1 MGLIP
6 QSFYLNRGDKIDAR
20 GVHNF
25 GRSAGYS
32 PDQAPVMNHASGPAN
47 GKLVAPANRFL
58 WQVLPPFSVVILV
71 LLVWQYL
78 IPLGIVPGV
87 RAQYLG
93 TPSGIAKAAIELAQS
108 GYGGY
113 GLFEHVRA
121 SLFRTLAG
129 FVIAASIGV
138 PLGIVLGYNQRLGSF
153 MLPIFGFLRPIPAL
167 AFIPI
172 VVIWFGI
179 GEFAKVF
186 VIFMTAFLYVL
197 LGSVSGVRSVP
208 ADYFRLSR
216 NYHLSTWST
225 LFRVVLPSAL
235 PEIFVSL
242 RTAMALSWAVV
253 VASELIAAQVGL
265 GYLIQSASQV
275 YAINKVYVG
284 VALIGLV
291 GVSIDM
297 VFLFVERRMLH
308 WVGR

>member
-1 MGLIP
+1 MTIPINPMTPPIEDPAGAPSRARPTAAAPRPAATPRPPAGRPTGASWRAGL
-6 QSFYLNRGDKIDAR
+6 RGLGAR
-20 GVHNF
+20 I
-25 GRSAGYS
+25 
-32 PDQAPVMNHASGPAN
+32 
-47 GKLVAPANRFL
+47 
-58 WQVLPPFSVVILV
+58 LPPLSVFVLIL
-71 LLVWQYL
+71 LIWEYL

-87 RAQYLG
+87 RAEFLG
-93 TPSGIAKAAIELAQS
+93 TPSGVGAAALELFQR
-108 GYGGY
+108 GYGGH
-113 GLFEHVRA
+113 GLFDHVRA
-121 SLFRTLAG
+121 SVLRTAAG
-129 FVIAASIGV
+129 FLLAACLGV
-138 PLGIVLGYNQRLGSF
+138 PLGIVLGYNERAGAFL
-153 MLPIFGFLRPIPAL
+153 LPLFGFLRPIPAL
-167 AFIPI
+167 AFVPI

-208 ADYFRLSR
+208 ADYFRLAR
-216 NYHLSTWST
+216 NYRLSTFST
-225 LFRVVLPSAL
+225 LVRVVLPSAL
-235 PEIFVSL
+235 PQIFVSL

-291 GVSIDM
+291 GVGIDM
-297 VFLFVERRMLH
+297 VFLMIERRLLH

>member
-1 MGLIP
+1 MSNVTPMPRESLLTPADSRDTAASPSSAAGRRNGLADLRQTLAAIAWRV
-6 QSFYLNRGDKIDAR
+6 L
-20 GVHNF
+20 
-25 GRSAGYS
+25 
-32 PDQAPVMNHASGPAN
+32 AP
-47 GKLVAPANRFL
+47 L
-58 WQVLPPFSVVILV
+58 SVVALV
-71 LLVWQYL
+71 LLIWEYL

-87 RAQYLG
+87 KPEYLG
-93 TPSGIAKAAIELAQS
+93 TPSGIWEAAMELADK
-108 GYGGY
+108 GYGGRT
-113 GLFEHVRA
+113 LLQHVGA
-121 SLFRTLAG
+121 SLMRTATG
-129 FVIAASIGV
+129 FLCAALFGV
-138 PLGIVLGYNQRLGSF
+138 PLGIMLGYNQRIGAFL
-153 MLPIFGFLRPIPAL
+153 LPIFGFLRPIPAL

-208 ADYFRLSR
+208 ADFFRLGR
-216 NYHLSTWST
+216 NYHLSWTT
-225 LFRVVLPSAL
+225 MLFRVVLPSAL

-253 VASELIAAQVGL
+253 VASELIAAQAGL
-265 GYLIQSASQV
+265 GYMIQSASQV

-291 GVSIDM
+291 GVSIDLA
-297 VFLFVERRMLH
+297 FLLVERRLLH

>member
-1 MGLIP
+1 
-6 QSFYLNRGDKIDAR
+6 
-20 GVHNF
+20 V
-25 GRSAGYS
+25 RSLLSKA
-32 PDQAPVMNHASGPAN
+32 
-47 GKLVAPANRFL
+47 
-58 WQVLPPFSVVILV
+58 LPPLSAVVLV

-78 IPLGIVPGV
+78 IPLGIIPGV
-87 RAQYLG
+87 RAEYLG
-93 TPSGIAKAAIELAQS
+93 TPSGIWAAAVELAQS
-108 GYGGY
+108 GYGGHS
-113 GLFEHVRA
+113 LLAHVQA

-129 FVIAASIGV
+129 FAIAAGVGV
-138 PLGIVLGYNQRLGSF
+138 PMGILLGYNKRAGAFL
-153 MLPIFGFLRPIPAL
+153 LPIFGFLRPIPAL

-208 ADYFRLSR
+208 NDYFRLSQ
-216 NYHLSTWST
+216 NYHLSSFST
-225 LFRVVLPSAL
+225 LFRIVLPSAL

-265 GYLIQSASQV
+265 GYLIESASQV

-291 GVSIDM
+291 GVTIDM
-297 VFLFVERRMLH
+297 VFLAIERRLLH

>member
-1 MGLIP
+1 MTQATP
-6 QSFYLNRGDKIDAR
+6 SPSAPADA
-20 GVHNF
+20 
-25 GRSAGYS
+25 SAG
-32 PDQAPVMNHASGPAN
+32 A
-47 GKLVAPANRFL
+47 
-58 WQVLPPFSVVILV
+58 WQRAATALCWRALPPLSVVALA
-71 LLVWQYL
+71 LLIWEYL

-87 RAQYLG
+87 RAEYLG
-93 TPSGIAKAAIELAQS
+93 TPSGIAEAAAELARK
-108 GYGGY
+108 GYGGH
-113 GLFEHVRA
+113 GLFDHVRA
-121 SLFRTLAG
+121 SLLRTATG
-129 FVIAASIGV
+129 FAVAASIGV
-138 PLGIVLGYNQRLGSF
+138 PLGIVLGYNQRIGAFL
-153 MLPIFGFLRPIPAL
+153 LPIFGFLRPIPAL

-208 ADYFRLSR
+208 NDYFRLSR
-216 NYHLSTWST
+216 NYHLSTFTT

-284 VALIGLV
+284 GVLIGLV
-291 GVSIDM
+291 GVTIDFG
-297 VFLFVERRMLH
+297 FLMIERRMLH

>member
-1 MGLIP
+1 LSASEAGWLRAG
-6 QSFYLNRGDKIDAR
+6 RGFCR
-20 GVHNF
+20 
-25 GRSAGYS
+25 
-32 PDQAPVMNHASGPAN
+32 QA
-47 GKLVAPANRFL
+47 
-58 WQVLPPFSVVILV
+58 LPPLSVVV
-71 LLVWQYL
+71 LALLAWEYL

-87 RAQYLG
+87 RAEYLG
-93 TPSGIAKAAIELAQS
+93 TPSGVAAAAAELAQR
-108 GYGGY
+108 GYGGH
-113 GLFEHVRA
+113 GLVDHVRA
-121 SLFRTLAG
+121 SLFRTATG
-129 FVIAASIGV
+129 FAIAACIGV
-138 PLGIVLGYNQRLGSF
+138 PLGIVLGYNQRAGAFL
-153 MLPIFGFLRPIPAL
+153 LPIFGFLRPIPAL

-208 ADYFRLSR
+208 NDFFRLGR
-216 NYHLSTWST
+216 TYHLSTFST
-225 LFRVVLPSAL
+225 LFRVVLPAAL

-265 GYLIQSASQV
+265 GYMIQSASQV

-291 GVSIDM
+291 GVSIDI
-297 VFLFVERRMLH
+297 LFQLAERRLLH

>member
-1 MGLIP
+1 MYGTLDLLRACVVRKA
-6 QSFYLNRGDKIDAR
+6 SFPGGEHLSASAAALPGTAR
-20 GVHNF
+20 RF
-25 GRSAGYS
+25 AW
-32 PDQAPVMNHASGPAN
+32 QA
-47 GKLVAPANRFL
+47 
-58 WQVLPPFSVVILV
+58 LPPLSVVALA
-71 LLVWQYL
+71 LLVWEYL

-87 RAQYLG
+87 RAEFLG
-93 TPSGIAKAAIELAQS
+93 TPSGIAAAAMELAQK
-108 GYGGY
+108 GYGGH
-113 GLFEHVRA
+113 GLFDHVRA
-121 SLFRTLAG
+121 SLFRTATG
-129 FVIAASIGV
+129 FAIAACIGV
-138 PLGIVLGYNQRLGSF
+138 PLGILLGYNKRAGAFL
-153 MLPIFGFLRPIPAL
+153 LPIFGFLRPIPAL

-208 ADYFRLSR
+208 NDYFRLGR
-216 NYHLSTWST
+216 TYHLSTFST
-225 LFRVVLPSAL
+225 LFRIVLPSAL

-291 GVSIDM
+291 GVSIDI
-297 VFLFVERRMLH
+297 VFLMIERRMLH

>member
-1 MGLIP
+1 MTQATP
-6 QSFYLNRGDKIDAR
+6 SPSAPADA
-20 GVHNF
+20 
-25 GRSAGYS
+25 SAG
-32 PDQAPVMNHASGPAN
+32 A
-47 GKLVAPANRFL
+47 
-58 WQVLPPFSVVILV
+58 WQRAATALCWRALPPLSVVALA
-71 LLVWQYL
+71 LLIWEYL

-87 RAQYLG
+87 RAEYLG
-93 TPSGIAKAAIELAQS
+93 TPSGIAEAAAELARK
-108 GYGGY
+108 GYGGH
-113 GLFEHVRA
+113 GLFDHVRA
-121 SLFRTLAG
+121 SLLRTATG
-129 FVIAASIGV
+129 FAVAASIGV
-138 PLGIVLGYNQRLGSF
+138 PLGIVLGYNQRIGAFL
-153 MLPIFGFLRPIPAL
+153 LPIFGFLRPIPAL

-208 ADYFRLSR
+208 NDYFRLSR
-216 NYHLSTWST
+216 NYHLSTFTT

-284 VALIGLV
+284 VVLIGLV
-291 GVSIDM
+291 GVTIDFG
-297 VFLFVERRMLH
+297 FLMIERRMLH

>member
-1 MGLIP
+1 MQATPIP
-6 QSFYLNRGDKIDAR
+6 AS
-20 GVHNF
+20 
-25 GRSAGYS
+25 SANTS
-32 PDQAPVMNHASGPAN
+32 TAPSS
-47 GKLVAPANRFL
+47 
-58 WQVLPPFSVVILV
+58 WQRAVTALCWRALPPLSVVVLV
-71 LLVWQYL
+71 LLIWEYL

-93 TPSGIAKAAIELAQS
+93 TPSGIAEAAAELARK
-108 GYGGY
+108 GYGGH
-113 GLFEHVRA
+113 GLFDHVRA
-121 SLFRTLAG
+121 SLMRTATG
-129 FVIAASIGV
+129 FAIAASIGV
-138 PLGIVLGYNQRLGSF
+138 PLGIVLGYNQRIGAFL
-153 MLPIFGFLRPIPAL
+153 LPIFGFLRPIPAL

-208 ADYFRLSR
+208 NDYFRLGR
-216 NYHLSTWST
+216 NYHLSTFT
-225 LFRVVLPSAL
+225 ILFRVVLPAAL

-291 GVSIDM
+291 GVTIDFG
-297 VFLFVERRMLH
+297 FLMIERRMLH

>member
-1 MGLIP
+1 MDAVPVATRTFRTGVGQARVVLCGAAQGL
-6 QSFYLNRGDKIDAR
+6 R
-20 GVHNF
+20 V
-25 GRSAGYS
+25 SAMRALAWRALS
-32 PDQAPVMNHASGPAN
+32 P
-47 GKLVAPANRFL
+47 L
-58 WQVLPPFSVVILV
+58 SVVALA
-71 LLVWQYL
+71 LLVWEYV

-87 RAQYLG
+87 RTEYLG
-93 TPSGIAKAAIELAQS
+93 TPSGIAAAAAELWQK
-108 GYGGY
+108 GYGGHE
-113 GLFEHVRA
+113 LFAHVRA
-121 SLFRTLAG
+121 SLFRTATG
-129 FVIAASIGV
+129 FAVAACIGV
-138 PLGIVLGYNQRLGSF
+138 PLGIVLGYHPRAGAFL
-153 MLPIFGFLRPIPAL
+153 LPIFGFLRPIPAL

-208 ADYFRLSR
+208 HDYFRLSR
-216 NYHLSTWST
+216 NYHLSTFTT
-225 LFRVVLPSAL
+225 LFRVVLPAAM

-291 GVSIDM
+291 GVSIDV
-297 VFLFVERRMLH
+297 VFLMIERRMLH

>member
-1 MGLIP
+1 MSASTWLNTAKSTGL
-6 QSFYLNRGDKIDAR
+6 QTL
-20 GVHNF
+20 
-25 GRSAGYS
+25 
-32 PDQAPVMNHASGPAN
+32 AP
-47 GKLVAPANRFL
+47 L
-58 WQVLPPFSVVILV
+58 SVVAV
-71 LLVWQYL
+71 ALLIWQYL

-87 RAQYLG
+87 KAEYLG
-93 TPSGIAKAAIELAQS
+93 TPSGIAVAAIVLAS
-108 GYGGY
+108 AGYGGH

-121 SLFRTLAG
+121 SLFRTVTG
-129 FVIAASIGV
+129 FAIAAAIGV
-138 PLGIVLGYNQRLGSF
+138 PLGIVLGYHQRAGSF
-153 MLPIFGFLRPIPAL
+153 LLPIFGFLRPIPAL

-208 ADYFRLSR
+208 ADYLRLAR
-216 NYHLSTWST
+216 NYHLSTFST
-225 LFRVVLPSAL
+225 LLRVVLPSAL

-291 GVSIDM
+291 GVTIDLM
-297 VFLFVERRMLH
+297 FLAVERRLLH

>member
-1 MGLIP
+1 M
-6 QSFYLNRGDKIDAR
+6 
-20 GVHNF
+20 
-25 GRSAGYS
+25 
-32 PDQAPVMNHASGPAN
+32 
-47 GKLVAPANRFL
+47 RFL
-58 WQVLPPFSVVILV
+58 GGIEEVYVSATEKAWLRTAKAFAGQALPPLSVVV
-71 LLVWQYL
+71 LALLFWEYVV
-78 IPLGIVPGV
+78 PLGVIPGV
-87 RAQYLG
+87 RAEYLG
-93 TPSGIAKAAIELAQS
+93 TPSGIGAAAVELGRK
-108 GYGGY
+108 GYGGH
-113 GLFEHVRA
+113 GLFDHVRA
-121 SLFRTLAG
+121 SLFRTAAG
-129 FVIAASIGV
+129 FAVAACLGV
-138 PLGIVLGYNQRLGSF
+138 PLGIVLGYNRRAAAFL
-153 MLPIFGFLRPIPAL
+153 LPIFGFLRPIPAL

-208 ADYFRLSR
+208 NDYFRLSR
-216 NYHLSTWST
+216 NYHLSTFST

-291 GVSIDM
+291 GVTIDM
-297 VFLFVERRMLH
+297 GFLMIERRMLH

>member
-1 MGLIP
+1 MNP
-6 QSFYLNRGDKIDAR
+6 A
-20 GVHNF
+20 
-25 GRSAGYS
+25 SA
-32 PDQAPVMNHASGPAN
+32 HTSGKP
-47 GKLVAPANRFL
+47 VAPAHLFW
-58 WQVLPPFSVVILV
+58 WQILPPLSVVILV
-71 LLVWQYL
+71 LLAWQYL
-78 IPLGIVPGV
+78 IPLGIIPGV

-93 TPSGIAKAAIELAQS
+93 TPSGIAEAALELSRS

-138 PLGIVLGYNQRLGSF
+138 PLGIVLGYNQRFGAFL
-153 MLPIFGFLRPIPAL
+153 LPIFGFLRPIPAL

>member
-1 MGLIP
+1 MG
-6 QSFYLNRGDKIDAR
+6 
-20 GVHNF
+20 
-25 GRSAGYS
+25 
-32 PDQAPVMNHASGPAN
+32 ASGQA
-47 GKLVAPANRFL
+47 
-58 WQVLPPFSVVILV
+58 WQRNAGAFAWQALPPLSVVALA
-71 LLVWQYL
+71 LLVWEYL

-87 RAQYLG
+87 RAEYLG
-93 TPSGIAKAAIELAQS
+93 TPSGIGAAAAEMWQR
-108 GYGGY
+108 GYGGH
-113 GLFEHVRA
+113 GLFAHVRA
-121 SLFRTLAG
+121 SLTRTVTG
-129 FVIAASIGV
+129 FAIAACVGV
-138 PLGIVLGYNQRLGSF
+138 PLGIVLGYNKRAGAFL
-153 MLPIFGFLRPIPAL
+153 LPIFGFLRPIPAL

-208 ADYFRLSR
+208 ADYFRLGR
-216 NYHLSTWST
+216 NYHLSTFST
-225 LFRVVLPSAL
+225 LLRVVLPAAL

-291 GVSIDM
+291 GVTIDI
-297 VFLFVERRMLH
+297 VFQLVERRMLH

>member
-1 MGLIP
+1 MSLAKGTSPSIRAIP
-6 QSFYLNRGDKIDAR
+6 SNWWRVI
-20 GVHNF
+20 
-25 GRSAGYS
+25 
-32 PDQAPVMNHASGPAN
+32 APV
-47 GKLVAPANRFL
+47 
-58 WQVLPPFSVVILV
+58 SVVILA
-71 LLVWQYL
+71 LLVWEYL

-93 TPSGIAKAAIELAQS
+93 TPSGIAEAASELMQN
-108 GYGGY
+108 GYGGH
-113 GLFEHVRA
+113 GLLDHVRA
-121 SLFRTLAG
+121 SLFRTVTG
-129 FVIAASIGV
+129 FLIAASLGV
-138 PLGIVLGYNQRLGSF
+138 PLGIV
-153 MLPIFGFLRPIPAL
+153 FGFLRPIPAL

-179 GEFAKVF
+179 GEFAKIF
-186 VIFMTAFLYVL
+186 VIFMTAFLYIL
-197 LGSVSGVRSVP
+197 LGAVSGVRSVP
-208 ADYFRLSR
+208 ADFFRLSQ
-216 NYHLSTWST
+216 NYHLPTWPT

-291 GVSIDM
+291 GVTIDM
-297 VFLFVERRMLH
+297 LFQFTERRMLH

>member
-1 MGLIP
+1 MNLA
-6 QSFYLNRGDKIDAR
+6 S
-20 GVHNF
+20 
-25 GRSAGYS
+25 S
-32 PDQAPVMNHASGPAN
+32 PTSGT
-47 GKLVAPANRFL
+47 LVVPANRFW
-58 WQVLPPFSVVILV
+58 WQVLPPLSVVILV
-71 LLVWQYL
+71 LLAWQYL

-93 TPSGIAKAAIELAQS
+93 TPSGIAEAAIELARS

-121 SLFRTLAG
+121 SLFRTMAG
-129 FVIAASIGV
+129 FLIAASIGV
-138 PLGIVLGYNQRLGSF
+138 PLGIVLGYNQRLGAF
-153 MLPIFGFLRPIPAL
+153 LLPIFGFLRPIPAL

>member
-1 MGLIP
+1 MDIHGRGGAALALRFLGNRIVPPLSVVVLMLLFWEFLIP
-6 QSFYLNRGDKIDAR
+6 R
-20 GVHNF
+20 
-25 GRSAGYS
+25 
-32 PDQAPVMNHASGPAN
+32 
-47 GKLVAPANRFL
+47 
-58 WQVLPPFSVVILV
+58 
-71 LLVWQYL
+71 
-78 IPLGIVPGV
+78 GIVPGV
-87 RAQYLG
+87 KAQYLG
-93 TPSGIAKAAIELAQS
+93 TPSGVWAAAMELAAD

-113 GLFEHVRA
+113 SLLAHVGS
-121 SLFRTLAG
+121 SLMRTAAG

-138 PLGIVLGYNQRLGSF
+138 PLGIILGYNARAGAFL
-153 MLPIFGFLRPIPAL
+153 LPIFAFLRPIPAL

-186 VIFMTAFLYVL
+186 VIFMTSFLYVL

-208 ADYFRLSR
+208 HDFFRLGR
-216 NYHLSTWST
+216 TYRLSTGTT
-225 LFRVVLPSAL
+225 LLRLVLPSAL

-253 VASELIAAQVGL
+253 VASELIAAQSGL

-275 YAINKVYVG
+275 YAIHKVYVG

-291 GVSIDM
+291 GVAIDIGFQ
-297 VFLFVERRMLH
+297 VIERRLLH

>member
-1 MGLIP
+1 MRT
-6 QSFYLNRGDKIDAR
+6 SET
-20 GVHNF
+20 
-25 GRSAGYS
+25 
-32 PDQAPVMNHASGPAN
+32 APTGAA
-47 GKLVAPANRFL
+47 LAVAWKA
-58 WQVLPPFSVVILV
+58 LPPISVVVLA
-71 LLVWQYL
+71 LLVWEYL
-78 IPLGIVPGV
+78 IPRGIVPGV
-87 RAQYLG
+87 KAEYLG
-93 TPSGIAKAAIELAQS
+93 TPSGVWEAAVELMQS
-108 GYGGY
+108 GYGGHS
-113 GLFEHVRA
+113 LFAHVRA
-121 SLFRTLAG
+121 SLFRTVTG
-129 FVIAASIGV
+129 FVVAASIGV
-138 PLGIVLGYNQRLGSF
+138 PLGILLGYNKRAGAFL
-153 MLPIFGFLRPIPAL
+153 LPVFGFLRPIPAL

-208 ADYFRLSR
+208 ADYFRLGR
-216 NYHLSTWST
+216 TYHLSTFTT
-225 LFRVVLPSAL
+225 LYRVVLPAAL

-291 GVSIDM
+291 GVTIDM
-297 VFLFVERRMLH
+297 LFLVVERRMLH

>member
-1 MGLIP
+1 MG
-6 QSFYLNRGDKIDAR
+6 
-20 GVHNF
+20 
-25 GRSAGYS
+25 
-32 PDQAPVMNHASGPAN
+32 ASGQA
-47 GKLVAPANRFL
+47 
-58 WQVLPPFSVVILV
+58 WQRNAGAFAWQALPSLSVVALA
-71 LLVWQYL
+71 LLVWEYL

-87 RAQYLG
+87 RAEYLG
-93 TPSGIAKAAIELAQS
+93 TPSGIGAAAAEMWQH
-108 GYGGY
+108 GYGGH
-113 GLFEHVRA
+113 GLFAHVRA
-121 SLFRTLAG
+121 SLMRTVTG
-129 FVIAASIGV
+129 FAIAACVGV
-138 PLGIVLGYNQRLGSF
+138 PLGIVLGYNKRAGAFL
-153 MLPIFGFLRPIPAL
+153 LPIFGFLRPIPAL

-208 ADYFRLSR
+208 ADYFRLGR
-216 NYHLSTWST
+216 NYHLSTFST
-225 LFRVVLPSAL
+225 LLRVVLPAAL

-291 GVSIDM
+291 GVTIDI
-297 VFLFVERRMLH
+297 VFQLVERRMLH

>member
-1 MGLIP
+1 LSASTWLNTAKSTGL
-6 QSFYLNRGDKIDAR
+6 QTL
-20 GVHNF
+20 
-25 GRSAGYS
+25 
-32 PDQAPVMNHASGPAN
+32 AP
-47 GKLVAPANRFL
+47 L
-58 WQVLPPFSVVILV
+58 SVVAV
-71 LLVWQYL
+71 ALLIWQYL

-87 RAQYLG
+87 KAEYLG
-93 TPSGIAKAAIELAQS
+93 TPSGIAVAAMELAS
-108 GYGGY
+108 AGYGGH
-113 GLFEHVRA
+113 GLFDHVRA
-121 SLFRTLAG
+121 SLFRTVTG
-129 FVIAASIGV
+129 FAIAAAIGV
-138 PLGIVLGYNQRLGSF
+138 PLGIVLGYHQRAGSF
-153 MLPIFGFLRPIPAL
+153 LLPIPAL

-208 ADYFRLSR
+208 ADYLRLAR
-216 NYHLSTWST
+216 NYHLSTFST
-225 LFRVVLPSAL
+225 LLRVVLPSAL

-291 GVSIDM
+291 GVTIDLL
-297 VFLFVERRMLH
+297 FLAVERRLLH

>member
-1 MGLIP
+1 MSASEAAWLGT
-6 QSFYLNRGDKIDAR
+6 AR
-20 GVHNF
+20 RF
-25 GRSAGYS
+25 GW
-32 PDQAPVMNHASGPAN
+32 QA
-47 GKLVAPANRFL
+47 
-58 WQVLPPFSVVILV
+58 LPPLSVVALA
-71 LLVWQYL
+71 LLVWEYI
-78 IPLGIVPGV
+78 IPLGVVPGV
-87 RAQYLG
+87 KAEYLG
-93 TPSGIAKAAIELAQS
+93 TPSGIAAAAAELWQK
-108 GYGGY
+108 GYGGHS
-113 GLFEHVRA
+113 LLAHVRA
-121 SLFRTLAG
+121 SLFRTATG
-129 FVIAASIGV
+129 FAVAACIGV
-138 PLGIVLGYNQRLGSF
+138 PLGIVLGYNKRAGAFL
-153 MLPIFGFLRPIPAL
+153 LPIFGFLRPIPAL

-208 ADYFRLSR
+208 NDYFRLGR
-216 NYHLSTWST
+216 TYHLSTFST
-225 LFRVVLPSAL
+225 LFRIVLPSAL

-291 GVSIDM
+291 GVTIDM
-297 VFLFVERRMLH
+297 GFLMIERRMLH

>member
-1 MGLIP
+1 MFLAKVASPSIQAIP
-6 QSFYLNRGDKIDAR
+6 SNWWR
-20 GVHNF
+20 VM
-25 GRSAGYS
+25 
-32 PDQAPVMNHASGPAN
+32 APV
-47 GKLVAPANRFL
+47 
-58 WQVLPPFSVVILV
+58 SVVVLA
-71 LLVWQYL
+71 LLVWEYL

-93 TPSGIAKAAIELAQS
+93 TPSGIAEAASELLRN
-108 GYGGY
+108 GYGGH
-113 GLFEHVRA
+113 GLFDHVRA
-121 SLFRTLAG
+121 SLFRTVTG
-129 FVIAASIGV
+129 FLIAASLGV
-138 PLGIVLGYNQRLGSF
+138 PLGIVLGYNQRMGAFL
-153 MLPIFGFLRPIPAL
+153 LPIFGFLRPIPAL

-179 GEFAKVF
+179 GEFAKIF
-186 VIFMTAFLYVL
+186 VIFMTAFLYIL
-197 LGSVSGVRSVP
+197 LGAVSGVRSVP
-208 ADYFRLSR
+208 ADFFRLSQ
-216 NYHLSTWST
+216 NYHLPTWPT

-291 GVSIDM
+291 GVTIDM
-297 VFLFVERRMLH
+297 LFLFIERRMLH

>member
-1 MGLIP
+1 VTNASQP
-6 QSFYLNRGDKIDAR
+6 
-20 GVHNF
+20 
-25 GRSAGYS
+25 SAS
-32 PDQAPVMNHASGPAN
+32 PSLSTPAGN
-47 GKLVAPANRFL
+47 DPKRTSLAGAKAFCWRI
-58 WQVLPPFSVVILV
+58 LPPLSVVA
-71 LLVWQYL
+71 LLLLIWEYL

-87 RAQYLG
+87 RAEYLG
-93 TPSGIAKAAIELAQS
+93 TPSGIWAAALELS
-108 GYGGY
+108 RDGYGGR

-121 SLFRTLAG
+121 SLLRTVSG
-129 FVIAASIGV
+129 FLIAASIGV
-138 PLGIVLGYNQRLGSF
+138 PLGIVLGYNQRAGAFL
-153 MLPIFGFLRPIPAL
+153 LPIFGFLRPIPAL

-208 ADYFRLSR
+208 NDYLRLSR
-216 NYHLSTWST
+216 NYRLSTFAT
-225 LFRVVLPSAL
+225 LYRVVLPSAL

-291 GVSIDM
+291 GVSIDII
-297 VFLFVERRMLH
+297 FQIIERRLLH

>member
-1 MGLIP
+1 MQPGILQP
-6 QSFYLNRGDKIDAR
+6 LSNR
-20 GVHNF
+20 V
-25 GRSAGYS
+25 
-32 PDQAPVMNHASGPAN
+32 DQAELGAATVSDPSAIKELPSESNPWSRSLATFAW
-47 GKLVAPANRFL
+47 AA
-58 WQVLPPFSVVILV
+58 LPPLSVVVVV
-71 LLVWQYL
+71 LLIWEYL

-87 RAQYLG
+87 RPEYLG
-93 TPSGIAKAAIELAQS
+93 TPSGVAAAARELYQR
-108 GYGGY
+108 GYGGHS
-113 GLFEHVRA
+113 LFAHVRA

-129 FVIAASIGV
+129 FTIAACIGV
-138 PLGIVLGYNQRLGSF
+138 PLGIALGYNKRAAAFL
-153 MLPIFGFLRPIPAL
+153 LPIFGFLRPIPAL
-167 AFIPI
+167 AFVPI

-208 ADYFRLSR
+208 ADYFRLAR
-216 NYHLSTWST
+216 NYHLSTFTT

-265 GYLIQSASQV
+265 GYLIQSASQI

-284 VALIGLV
+284 VGLIGLV
-291 GVSIDM
+291 GVGIDL
-297 VFLFVERRMLH
+297 VFLFVERRLLH

>member
-1 MGLIP
+1 MTQATP
-6 QSFYLNRGDKIDAR
+6 SPSAPADA
-20 GVHNF
+20 
-25 GRSAGYS
+25 SAG
-32 PDQAPVMNHASGPAN
+32 A
-47 GKLVAPANRFL
+47 
-58 WQVLPPFSVVILV
+58 WQRAATALCWRALPPLSVVALA
-71 LLVWQYL
+71 LLIWEYL

-87 RAQYLG
+87 RAEYLG
-93 TPSGIAKAAIELAQS
+93 TPSGIAEAAAELARK
-108 GYGGY
+108 GYGGH
-113 GLFEHVRA
+113 GLFDHVRA
-121 SLFRTLAG
+121 SLLRTATG
-129 FVIAASIGV
+129 FAVAASIGV
-138 PLGIVLGYNQRLGSF
+138 PLGIVLGYNQRIGAFL
-153 MLPIFGFLRPIPAL
+153 LPIFGFLRPIPAL

-208 ADYFRLSR
+208 NDYFRLSR
-216 NYHLSTWST
+216 NYHLSTFTT

-253 VASELIAAQVGL
+253 GASELIAAQVGL

-284 VALIGLV
+284 VVLIGLV
-291 GVSIDM
+291 GVTIDFG
-297 VFLFVERRMLH
+297 FLMIERRMLH